1 MTDTTNVENFDV
13 IILGTGPAG
22 LQAAVHA
29 ARRRARVLL
38 LGLMEKSSLY
48 KAHIDNYFSLFKIS
62 GEELL
67 HRGRE
72 QATQAGAVI
81 REESVT
87 AIEPL
92 EAGFRLRTDRA
103 ADYRCRAL
111 VLAMGT
117 QRHRLGVRGEKE
129 LLGKGVSYCV
139 DCDGFFFKGRDVC
152 VVGSES
158 AALEGVI
165 TLARTAATVHW
176 VCDALP
182 ADPRHRER
190 VQAAGTRVHAG
201 VRVEAIQGEQS
212 VTGVRL
218 SNGASLPVEGVFI
231 ELGAKGV
238 LELATPL
245 GVQLDETMTF
255 VQTNKSQETSVPGIF
270 AAGDICGMP
279 WQLAKA
285 VGEGCIAGIG
295 AAGFARQ
302 SASKPDAAPLKAP

>member
-1 MTDTTNVENFDV
+1 MSAPASYDV

-29 ARRRARVLL
+29 ARRKARVLV
-38 LGLMEKSSLY
+38 LGQIQQSSLY

-67 HRGRE
+67 RRGMD
-72 QATQAGAVI
+72 QVAQAGATC

-87 AIEPL
+87 GIEAR
-92 EAGFRLRTDRA
+92 EAGYLVRTDTA
-103 ADYRCRAL
+103 AAYHGKAL
-111 VLAMGT
+111 VLATGS
-117 QRHRLGVRGEKE
+117 RRNRLGVPGEKE

-152 VVGSES
+152 VVGNGS
-158 AALEGVI
+158 AAADGVL
-165 TLARTAATVHW
+165 TLSRYAGRVHW
-176 VCDALP
+176 VCDARP
-182 ADPRHRER
+182 PEGPQRETIDASEVIIHEGR
-190 VQAAGTRVHAG
+190 G
-201 VRVEAIQGEQS
+201 VEAIEGTDA

-218 SNGASLPVEGVFI
+218 SNSTALQVEAVFI

-255 VQTNKSQETSVPGIF
+255 IQTDKQQQTNIPGVF

-295 AAGFARQ
+295 AAGHARQ
-302 SASKPDAAPLKAP
+302 KAHHGR

>member
-1 MTDTTNVENFDV
+1 MSAPTSFDV

-29 ARRRARVLL
+29 ARRKVSVLV
-38 LGLMEKSSLY
+38 LGQIQQSSLY
-48 KAHIDNYFSLFKIS
+48 KAHIDNYFSLFQIS

-67 HRGRE
+67 RRGME
-72 QATQAGAVI
+72 QVTQAGAVC

-87 AIEPL
+87 GIEAHD
-92 EAGFRLRTDRA
+92 AGFVVRTDVA
-103 ADYRCRAL
+103 AAYVGKSL
-111 VLAMGT
+111 VLATGSK
-117 QRHRLGVRGEKE
+117 RNRLGVPGEKE

-152 VVGSES
+152 VVGNES
-158 AALEGVI
+158 AAVDGVL
-165 TLARTAATVHW
+165 TLTRYAGRVHW
-176 VCDALP
+176 VCDAPPP
-182 ADPRHRER
+182 AGPQRER
-190 VQAAGTRVHAG
+190 ADASGAIIHQRLG
-201 VRVEAIQGEQS
+201 VEAIEGTEQ

-218 SNGASLPVEGVFI
+218 SNGTRLAVEAVFI

-245 GVQLDETMTF
+245 GVMLDESMTF
-255 VQTNKSQETSVPGIF
+255 IQTDRQQQTSVPGVF

-295 AAGFARQ
+295 AAGHARQ
-302 SASKPDAAPLKAP
+302 RGRRAPG

>member
-1 MTDTTNVENFDV
+1 MSAPTSFDV

-29 ARRRARVLL
+29 ARRKATVLV
-38 LGLMEKSSLY
+38 LGQIQQSSLY

-67 HRGRE
+67 RRGME
-72 QATQAGAVI
+72 QVTQAGAVC

-87 AIEPL
+87 GIEAH
-92 EAGFRLRTDRA
+92 EAGFGVRTDA
-103 ADYRCRAL
+103 AAAYVGKSL
-111 VLAMGT
+111 VLATGSK
-117 QRHRLGVRGEKE
+117 RNRLGVPGEKE

-158 AALEGVI
+158 AAVDGVL
-165 TLARTAATVHW
+165 TLTRYAGRVHW
-176 VCDALP
+176 VCDAPPP
-182 ADPRHRER
+182 AGPQRER
-190 VQAAGTRVHAG
+190 VDASGAIIHQRLG
-201 VRVEAIQGEQS
+201 VEAVEGVDQ

-218 SNGASLPVEGVFI
+218 SDGTRLAVEAVFI

-245 GVQLDETMTF
+245 GVMLDESMTF
-255 VQTNKSQETSVPGIF
+255 IQTDRQQQTSVPGVF

-295 AAGFARQ
+295 AAGHARQ
-302 SASKPDAAPLKAP
+302 RGRRGPG